1 MSEKDAGGPA
11 FPYMPEIRTQITE
24 NMFSV
29 KPGEEPGMTLRDYF
43 IAHVGDENQAGDDS
57 DYSDHAKAAL
67 VGRPCPSYTN
77 DGPLAVFQFEA
88 EFRAKW
94 RVMRADAMLEARKS

>member
-1 MSEKDAGGPA
+1 MSKETGGPA
-11 FPYMPEIRTQITE
+11 FPMPGLSGLPNHGFVYGE
-24 NMFSV
+24 N
-29 KPGEEPGMTLRDYF
+29 GMTLRDYF
-43 IAHVGDENQAGDDS
+43 IAHIGDENQAGDDS

-67 VGRPCPSYTN
+67 VGRPYPSYTD

-94 RVMRADAMLEARKS
+94 RSMRADAMLEARKS